1 MIVRM
6 SAAGKPAPLR
16 TDTSPDALESRFE
29 AFVRMGPDGRV
40 RAALEMSDDLRR
52 LSEDGVRM
60 RHPEYSDQKVWLA
73 AIRIWLGDDL
83 FSRAYPGERVEP

>member
-1 MIVRM
+1 MIARM
-6 SAAGKPAPLR
+6 SAAGDQAPVS
-16 TDTSPDALESRFE
+16 TDTSPEAAESRFE
-29 AFVRMGPDGRV
+29 AFVRMGPEGRL

-60 RHPEYSDQKVWLA
+60 RHPEYSVQKVRLA
-73 AIRIWLGDDL
+73 AIRILLGDDL